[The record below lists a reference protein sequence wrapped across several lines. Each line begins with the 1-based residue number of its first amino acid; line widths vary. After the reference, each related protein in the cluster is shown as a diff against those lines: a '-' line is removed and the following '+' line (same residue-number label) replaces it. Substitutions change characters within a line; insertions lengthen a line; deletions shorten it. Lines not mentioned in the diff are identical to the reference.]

1 MLADNIVIL
10 KKKMPELYQ
19 QMKDWENRRSEV
31 TYFIE
36 KAKDNYPTL
45 RYERDNTRLYIH
57 SKYNPLKEAE
67 AIVKKIEP
75 DELGE
80 KTHVVFYGIGLG
92 YHIDS
97 FVKQYPEITFSII
110 EPSYE
115 IMHHYL
121 NVSKIADLFKRRLID
136 IYVGEDY
143 GLFFESVK
151 YRKDKQLK
159 IIELPV
165 YPKLF
170 SEEYLKFLH
179 EFNEALKLEKIAL
192 VINLTTEKRW
202 IKNCVNN
209 FRTVLE
215 TPNILLEHND
225 VFAKK
230 TAILVAAGPSLNDE
244 IENLRK
250 IKNEGLAYIFAVGS
264 AINTL
269 IHNNIYPDAMCTY
282 DPHVENQE
290 VFKKINELEIRSIPM
305 IFGSSVGFETLEQ
318 YKGLMLHMIM
328 NIDTVAA
335 YFLQTRTSKEIECIQ
350 DAPTIAAV
358 TLQLL
363 GKLGFEKIILVGQNL
378 AYINDK
384 YYADGISYSFSQEK
398 ATKKI
403 EVEDVEGNQVETS
416 ESFQNMRKYLES
428 VIAAINARVINATK
442 GGAKIEGACFK
453 PLDQLINGDLSK
465 KIVQGGELNKLT
477 RINVY
482 DKEFLQ
488 QQMKELRITYA
499 TYNQLLI
506 EIKQYLNRLNSLFK
520 SNNKQEIIDTHIRM
534 NYKIVEIENNDF
546 FNIFAR
552 NLNRV
557 AYKKAMDRTEAV
569 KKDKSQVSQIK
580 KCYEPVNGLID
591 LLLFEHEIDELLL
604 KELDEVI
611 SSYKECN

>member
-19 QMKDWENRRSEV
+19 QMKDWENQRSEV
-31 TYFIE
+31 SFYIE
-36 KAKDNYPTL
+36 QAKDNYPTL
-45 RYERDNTRLYIH
+45 RYERDKTSLYIH

-67 AIVKKIEP
+67 AIVKKLEP

-121 NVSKIADLFKRRLID
+121 NINKLADLCKQRLTD
-136 IYVGEDY
+136 IFVGEDY
-143 GLFFESVK
+143 GSFFENVK
-151 YRKDKQLK
+151 YRKDKNLK

-170 SEEYLKFLH
+170 SEEYLEFLQ
-179 EFNEALKLEKIAL
+179 EFNESLKLEKITL
-192 VINLTTEKRW
+192 VINLRTEKRW

-209 FRTVLE
+209 LRTILE

-225 VFAKK
+225 IFAKK
-230 TAILVAAGPSLNDE
+230 TAIIVAAGPSLNDE

-250 IKNEGLAYIFAVGS
+250 IKNEGLAYIFTVGS

-282 DPHVENQE
+282 DPYLANQE
-290 VFKKINELEIRSIPM
+290 VFKKVNELKIRSIPM

-328 NIDTVAA
+328 NIDTIAA
-335 YFLQTRTSKEIECIQ
+335 YFLQTRTGKEIECVH

-358 TLQLL
+358 TLELL
-363 GKLGFEKIILVGQNL
+363 GKLGFAKIILVGQNL
-378 AYINDK
+378 AYRHDK
-384 YYADGISYSFSQEK
+384 HYADGISYSNNPEK
-398 ATKKI
+398 AEKI
-403 EVEDVEGNQVETS
+403 IDIEDVEGNQIETS
-416 ESFQNMRKYLES
+416 ESFQRMRQYLES
-428 VIAAINARVINATK
+428 VISAINARVINATK
-442 GGAKIEGACFK
+442 GGAKIEGAYFK
-453 PLDQLINGDLSK
+453 PLIQLINDDLTE
-465 KIVQGGELNKLT
+465 KIVRGDELKKLT
-477 RINVY
+477 RVNIY

-488 QQMKELRITYA
+488 QQMKELHITYA

-534 NYKIVEIENNDF
+534 NYKIVEMENNNF
-546 FNIFAR
+546 FKVFAR

-557 AYKKAMDRTEAV
+557 AYKKAMDKTEAV
-569 KKDKSQVSQIK
+569 KKDKNQVSQIK
-580 KCYEPVNGLID
+580 KCYEPVNALID
-591 LLLFEHEIDELLL
+591 LLLVEHEIDELLL
-604 KELDEVI
+604 KELDEMI
-611 SSYKECN
+611 SSYKECD